1 METSAVQ
8 ALKLTLVQNVGLSKD
23 ALHIYIGLF
32 VFVIASVVQVGKKA
46 SAYPLFWVAVAA
58 VSGELLDMRDDLRT
72 LGYWRWSASLHD
84 FLNTTFW
91 PLVLTVLLRLRAI
104 S

>member
-8 ALKLTLVQNVGLSKD
+8 ALKLTLVQSIGLSKD

-32 VFVIASVVQVGKKA
+32 VFVIVSVAQRGKKA
-46 SAYPLFWVAVAA
+46 SAYPLLWVAIVA
-58 VSGELLDMRDDLRT
+58 VSGELLDMRDDLRS

-84 FLNTTFW
+84 FVNTAFW